1 MPHEADV
8 HAETAV
14 YGGAI
19 DAEKDPIRDGRPG
32 RVLRIAIE
40 THLKKKQQKNHTNS
54 KIKRTSTGIAD
65 LKPDLVNQKPQTK
78 ISNCIKRNHG
88 TNDYALKL
96 KFEIQNYKNQT
107 LFSDFALSF
116 LNTVFLSVKPSDA
129 IGRSNQNNK

>member
-40 THLKKKQQKNHTNS
+40 THLKLKKKKSHTNS
-54 KIKRTSTGIAD
+54 KIKHTTTGITD

-78 ISNCIKRNHG
+78 SSDYIKRNHG

-96 KFEIQNYKNQT
+96 KFKIINK
-107 LFSDFALSF
+107 
-116 LNTVFLSVKPSDA
+116 KPYFRTSP
-129 IGRSNQNNK
+129 